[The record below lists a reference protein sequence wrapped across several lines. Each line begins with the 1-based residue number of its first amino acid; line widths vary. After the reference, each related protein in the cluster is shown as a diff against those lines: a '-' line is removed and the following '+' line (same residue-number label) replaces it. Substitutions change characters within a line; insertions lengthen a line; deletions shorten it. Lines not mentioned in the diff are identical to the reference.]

1 MTSST
6 RRRPAR
12 AALAGMTTLLLVLLA
27 GCSSSSNDSADEA
40 PAAAND
46 DGAGADSAGEDA
58 DYAQEPAAG
67 DGEAGAESDLSNVPE
82 GRMIARDAWLTI
94 AVEDVEEAARQ
105 VRAQAVAADGWVVSE
120 QVEPDHSP
128 DVYDGFAEIVISV
141 PSTALDGTLADLGPV
156 GEVTSSTMTSED
168 VTSQHTDTTA
178 RIETLE
184 ASITRLRGLMEDTGG
199 IEEIVALER
208 ELAQRE
214 ADLDALRALAES
226 LEGDVE
232 RSSITI
238 SLEESDPEEPAP
250 TPDEERTGFTGGLQ
264 SGWEAFVNTVGFL
277 LTALG
282 ALLPFLIVAAIIGI
296 PVLWWRRRRTARQ
309 GQTEHQPSR
318 TAASAGRDAEE
329 ADGDEPGED

>member
-1 MTSST
+1 MTCST
-6 RRRPAR
+6 RHRSAR
-12 AALAGMTTLLLVLLA
+12 AVLAGTTTLLLVLLA
-27 GCSSSSNDSADEA
+27 GCSSGGNDSADQA
-40 PAAAND
+40 PAAARD
-46 DGAGADSAGEDA
+46 DSGSDGEA
-58 DYAQEPAAG
+58 DYAQDAAG
-67 DGEAGAESDLSNVPE
+67 GDEAGAGGESDLSNVPE
-82 GRMIARDAWLTI
+82 GRMIARDAWLAI
-94 AVEDVEEAARQ
+94 AVEDVDEAAGQ
-105 VRAQAVAADGWVVSE
+105 VRARAVAADGWVVSE

-141 PSTALDGTLADLGPV
+141 PSTALDGTLADLAPI

-238 SLEESDPEEPAP
+238 SLRESNPEEPAP
-250 TPDEERTGFTGGLQ
+250 QPEQDRTGFTGGLA
-264 SGWEAFVNTVGFL
+264 SGWDAFVNTVGFL

-282 ALLPFLIVAAIIGI
+282 ALLPFLIVAAIVAV
-296 PVLWWRRRRTARQ
+296 PVLWWRRRYLARQ
-309 GQTEHQPSR
+309 QDEEPQVSPGAPP
-318 TAASAGRDAEE
+318 AAAE
-329 ADGDEPGED
+329 ADRIAED